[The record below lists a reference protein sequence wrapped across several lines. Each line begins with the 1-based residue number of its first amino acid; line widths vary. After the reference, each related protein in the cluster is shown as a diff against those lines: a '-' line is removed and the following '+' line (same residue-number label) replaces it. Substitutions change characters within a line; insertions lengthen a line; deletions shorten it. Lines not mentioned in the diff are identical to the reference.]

1 MKRRDFINWVGLG
14 LIASSLPV
22 AIAACSSQTDTP
34 TSEASGKW
42 QTVGTAKELD
52 QKGQLLVKNSPV
64 GNVLVVGTSQ
74 AGNLIAVDPACT
86 HKGCTVD
93 WKADA
98 KKFACPCHRAEY
110 GTDGQVQKGPTT
122 KPLKTY
128 TAKIEG
134 GSVLVKS

>member
-14 LIASSLPV
+14 LIATNLPV
-22 AIAACSSQTDTP
+22 AIAACNSEKS
-34 TSEASGKW
+34 TSTSATSGDW
-42 QTVGTAKELD
+42 QKVGTTKDLD
-52 QKGQLLVKNSPV
+52 QKGQLLVKGSPV
-64 GNVLVVGTSQ
+64 GDVLLVGTSQ
-74 AGNLIAVDPACT
+74 AGNLIAVDPTCT

-110 GTDGQVQKGPTT
+110 GTDGQVQKGPAE

-134 GSVLVKS
+134 DAILVKG